1 MAERRQKAGEAGD
14 KLKECCSIMQ
24 PLEVWL
30 KAAEEKAKLL
40 SAIAKSRATLEK
52 QSHDL
57 KVSIL

>member
-1 MAERRQKAGEAGD
+1 ME
-14 KLKECCSIMQ
+14 

-40 SAIAKSRATLEK
+40 SAIARSRATLEK

>member
-1 MAERRQKAGEAGD
+1 MRLEKAGDASD

-24 PLEVWL
+24 PLEAWL
-30 KAAEEKAKLL
+30 KGAEERAKQL
-40 SAIAKSRATLEK
+40 STVAKSRARLEK